1 LNHWRASRNIIPVAM
16 PDAAKNFG
24 EPNLDEPLLVL
35 RCQLGDE
42 PAFTELIRRYGPRIH
57 YYLKKM
63 LGNPDRTDDA
73 LQELWIDVF
82 RSLPKLREP
91 AAFRGWL
98 YRLARDRA
106 FRTIR
111 SAKPP
116 PQDLADIEI
125 ADESDNDDETFSP
138 EDAAMI
144 HQTLDKLVPEH
155 REVLLLRFVESMS
168 YTQIASV
175 VGCELGTVRS
185 RIFYAKRAL
194 KEKLERNPHAN
205 AINTPAPER
214 FRLPTH

>member
-1 LNHWRASRNIIPVAM
+1 MPESALNI
-16 PDAAKNFG
+16 
-24 EPNLDEPLLVL
+24 DEPLLVL

-42 PAFTELIRRYGPRIH
+42 PAFTELIRRYAPRIH

-73 LQELWIDVF
+73 MQELWIDVF

-111 SAKPP
+111 SAKPL
-116 PQDLADIEI
+116 PQDLATIDVAE
-125 ADESDNDDETFSP
+125 DSGDDEAFSK
-138 EDAAMI
+138 EDAAMV
-144 HQTLDKLVPEH
+144 HEALDKLVPEH

-168 YTQIASV
+168 YSQIATV

-185 RIFYAKRAL
+185 RIF
-194 KEKLERNPHAN
+194 
-205 AINTPAPER
+205 TPSVP
-214 FRLPTH
+214 